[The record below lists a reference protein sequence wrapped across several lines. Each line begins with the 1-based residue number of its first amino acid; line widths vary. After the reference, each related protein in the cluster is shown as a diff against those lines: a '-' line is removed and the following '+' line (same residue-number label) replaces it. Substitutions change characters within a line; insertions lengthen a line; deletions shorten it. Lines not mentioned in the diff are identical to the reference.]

1 VGQTD
6 FRFGGA
12 SGVAVAKSKAAGAEQ
27 AVADLAGQ
35 LPSDELALILLF
47 VSPSYDPHQFI
58 AEISRQFDGVPVCGC
73 TTAGELAP
81 DGWDEN
87 SVVALAFSRADF
99 SAVVRPILN
108 LDSFRVEDGR
118 RIGAELRQEL
128 LRVSSQVESGSPFG
142 LVLIDGLCR
151 REEAVMSAIY
161 ASLDDIPIVGGSAGD
176 GMRFERTWVFL
187 DGKAYTNAALLILLS
202 TSLPFRVF
210 KCDNFEPRPQ
220 KMVVTEADI
229 ENRTVMELNAEPA
242 AQEYS
247 RVVGIMDAKLDPF
260 SFASHPVLVRVGG
273 SYYARSIQRVEPDGS
288 LHFFCAIDEGM
299 VLTAATSRSLGI
311 RNSPLAVSSDV
322 MMLRRILQNLLANA
336 IRYTRSGGV
345 VMGCRRRNNR
355 ICVQV
360 SDTGPGIAQAQQ
372 EAIFREF
379 QRGEAS
385 ATDQAGFG
393 LGLSIVRR
401 FATVLGHAVQLSSQV
416 GKGSTFVLELEPAD
430 LAEVSDEVH
439 ETKLAERQYGGLEGA
454 KILLVENDPSGSEAM
469 AALLEGWGCDVA
481 TTRSTAEALLRLSE
495 LGGAPDAVIADLHLD
510 HGESGLSAIAD
521 IRQQLKL
528 DVPAM
533 IITADYSEKAAKQ
546 ASLSGLEVLKKPV
559 KPAEMRALLSFLL
572 S

>member
-1 VGQTD
+1 VT
-6 FRFGGA
+6 
-12 SGVAVAKSKAAGAEQ
+12 
-27 AVADLAGQ
+27 
-35 LPSDELALILLF
+35 
-47 VSPSYDPHQFI
+47 
-58 AEISRQFDGVPVCGC
+58 
-73 TTAGELAP
+73 
-81 DGWDEN
+81 
-87 SVVALAFSRADF
+87 
-99 SAVVRPILN
+99 
-108 LDSFRVEDGR
+108 
-118 RIGAELRQEL
+118 EL
-128 LRVSSQVESGSPFG
+128 LQEPDTVEQ
-142 LVLIDGLCR
+142 LQ
-151 REEAVMSAIY
+151 RETAKLRKI
-161 ASLDDIPIVGGSAGD
+161 
-176 GMRFERTWVFL
+176 
-187 DGKAYTNAALLILLS
+187 NAALMS
-202 TSLPFRVF
+202 RVERSM
-210 KCDNFEPRPQ
+210 DQ
-220 KMVVTEADI
+220 Q
-229 ENRTVMELNAEPA
+229 LNAFSLFETAIALDRQVRDRTTQLREALHSIERANEGLYRAKQQAEA
-242 AQEYS
+242 ASSLKSSVLISVTHDLLQPLNAARLTLSALAEMMEAQQAGLLIDQVDRS
-247 RVVGIMDAKLDPF
+247 LVTLEDLLRSLLEIAKLDAGALRPDVRPLALAPLF
-260 SFASHPVLVRVGG
+260 EQLRNEFAPLA
-273 SYYARSIQRVEPDGS
+273 ARQGLS
-288 LHFFCAIDEGM
+288 L
-299 VLTAATSRSLGI
+299 RI
-311 RNSPLAVSSDV
+311 RNSPLAVSSDA

-345 VMGCRRRNNR
+345 VMGCRRRDGR

-360 SDTGPGIAQAQQ
+360 SDTGPGIAQTQQ

-401 FATVLGHAVQLSSQV
+401 FATVLGHEVRLSSQV

-439 ETKLAERQYGGLEGA
+439 ETKLSERQYGGLEGA

-481 TTRSTAEALLRLSE
+481 TTPSAADALLRLSE

-521 IRQQLKL
+521 IRQHLKL

>member
-1 VGQTD
+1 MT
-6 FRFGGA
+6 
-12 SGVAVAKSKAAGAEQ
+12 
-27 AVADLAGQ
+27 
-35 LPSDELALILLF
+35 
-47 VSPSYDPHQFI
+47 
-58 AEISRQFDGVPVCGC
+58 
-73 TTAGELAP
+73 
-81 DGWDEN
+81 
-87 SVVALAFSRADF
+87 
-99 SAVVRPILN
+99 
-108 LDSFRVEDGR
+108 
-118 RIGAELRQEL
+118 EL
-128 LRVSSQVESGSPFG
+128 LQEPDTVEQ
-142 LVLIDGLCR
+142 LQ
-151 REEAVMSAIY
+151 RETAKLRKI
-161 ASLDDIPIVGGSAGD
+161 
-176 GMRFERTWVFL
+176 
-187 DGKAYTNAALLILLS
+187 NAALMS
-202 TSLPFRVF
+202 RVERSM
-210 KCDNFEPRPQ
+210 DQ
-220 KMVVTEADI
+220 Q
-229 ENRTVMELNAEPA
+229 LNAFSLFETAIALDRQVRDRTTQLREALHSIERANEGLYRAKQQAEA
-242 AQEYS
+242 ASSLKSSVLISVTHDLLQPLNAARLTLSALAEMMEAQQAGLLIDQVDRS
-247 RVVGIMDAKLDPF
+247 LVTLEDLLRSLLEIAKLDAGALRPDVRPLALAPLF
-260 SFASHPVLVRVGG
+260 EQLRNEFAPLA
-273 SYYARSIQRVEPDGS
+273 ARQGLS
-288 LHFFCAIDEGM
+288 L
-299 VLTAATSRSLGI
+299 RI
-311 RNSPLAVSSDV
+311 RNSPLAVSSDA

-345 VMGCRRRNNR
+345 VMGCRRRDGR

-360 SDTGPGIAQAQQ
+360 SDTGPGIAQTQQ

-401 FATVLGHAVQLSSQV
+401 FATVLGHEVRLSSQV

-439 ETKLAERQYGGLEGA
+439 ETKLSERQYGGLEGA

-481 TTRSTAEALLRLSE
+481 TTPSAADALLRLSE

-521 IRQQLKL
+521 IREHLKL

>member
-1 VGQTD
+1 MTGLWQEPETVEQLQRET
-6 FRFGGA
+6 
-12 SGVAVAKSKAAGAEQ
+12 AKLKK
-27 AVADLAGQ
+27 
-35 LPSDELALILLF
+35 I
-47 VSPSYDPHQFI
+47 
-58 AEISRQFDGVPVCGC
+58 
-73 TTAGELAP
+73 
-81 DGWDEN
+81 
-87 SVVALAFSRADF
+87 
-99 SAVVRPILN
+99 
-108 LDSFRVEDGR
+108 
-118 RIGAELRQEL
+118 
-128 LRVSSQVESGSPFG
+128 
-142 LVLIDGLCR
+142 
-151 REEAVMSAIY
+151 
-161 ASLDDIPIVGGSAGD
+161 
-176 GMRFERTWVFL
+176 
-187 DGKAYTNAALLILLS
+187 NAALMS
-202 TSLPFRVF
+202 RVERSM
-210 KCDNFEPRPQ
+210 DQ
-220 KMVVTEADI
+220 Q
-229 ENRTVMELNAEPA
+229 LNAFSLFETAIALDRQVRDRTYQLREALHSIERANEGLYRAKQQAEAASSLKSSVLISVTHDLLQPLNA
-242 AQEYS
+242 ARLTLSALAEMMEAQEAGLLIDQVDRS
-247 RVVGIMDAKLDPF
+247 LVTLEDLLRSLLEIAKLDAGALRPDVRPF
-260 SFASHPVLVRVGG
+260 ALAPLFEQLRNEFAPIA
-273 SYYARSIQRVEPDGS
+273 ARQGLS
-288 LHFFCAIDEGM
+288 L
-299 VLTAATSRSLGI
+299 RI
-311 RNSPLAVSSDV
+311 RNSPFAVSSDV

-336 IRYTRSGGV
+336 IRYTRGGGV

-401 FATVLGHAVQLSSQV
+401 FATVLGHEVRLSSQV

-439 ETKLAERQYGGLEGA
+439 ETKLTERHYGGLEGA

-481 TTRSTAEALLRLSE
+481 TTRSAADALLRLSE

-546 ASLSGLEVLKKPV
+546 ASLYGLEVLKKPV

-572 S
+572 T

>member
-1 VGQTD
+1 MTGLWQDAETVEQLQRET
-6 FRFGGA
+6 
-12 SGVAVAKSKAAGAEQ
+12 AKLKK
-27 AVADLAGQ
+27 
-35 LPSDELALILLF
+35 I
-47 VSPSYDPHQFI
+47 
-58 AEISRQFDGVPVCGC
+58 
-73 TTAGELAP
+73 
-81 DGWDEN
+81 
-87 SVVALAFSRADF
+87 
-99 SAVVRPILN
+99 
-108 LDSFRVEDGR
+108 
-118 RIGAELRQEL
+118 
-128 LRVSSQVESGSPFG
+128 
-142 LVLIDGLCR
+142 
-151 REEAVMSAIY
+151 
-161 ASLDDIPIVGGSAGD
+161 
-176 GMRFERTWVFL
+176 
-187 DGKAYTNAALLILLS
+187 NAALMS
-202 TSLPFRVF
+202 RVERSM
-210 KCDNFEPRPQ
+210 DQ
-220 KMVVTEADI
+220 Q
-229 ENRTVMELNAEPA
+229 LNAFSLFETAIALDRQVRDRTHQLREALHSIERANEGLYRAKQQAEA
-242 AQEYS
+242 ASSLKSSVLISVTHDLLQPLNAARLTLSALAEMMETQEAGLLIDQVDRS
-247 RVVGIMDAKLDPF
+247 LVTLEDLLRSLLEIAKLDAGALRPDVRPLALAPLF
-260 SFASHPVLVRVGG
+260 EQLRNEFAPIA
-273 SYYARSIQRVEPDGS
+273 ARQGLS
-288 LHFFCAIDEGM
+288 L
-299 VLTAATSRSLGI
+299 RI
-311 RNSPLAVSSDV
+311 RNSTLAVSSDM

-345 VMGCRRRNNR
+345 VMGCRRRNGR